1 MTTSTYDYRTK
12 AKQAKI
18 IYNLRYQPT
27 IMCSRATA
35 FEWAAGM
42 NKLHFV
48 ILGDDCM
55 FWVVCPADALRLIKA
70 GYEYAQ

>member
-1 MTTSTYDYRTK
+1 MTTTYDYRGK
-12 AKQAKI
+12 AKQVKA
-18 IYNLRYQPT
+18 IYNLRHQPT
-27 IMCSRATA
+27 IMCSRPAA
-35 FEWAAGM
+35 FRWAEGM

-55 FWVVCPADALRLIKA
+55 FWVVCPADASRLIKA